1 MSSKFGWCHGHFEY
15 YILTLCDRLESLE
28 NALVFVS
35 VTDLI
40 VVYFVLA
47 VNLIRFKLPCVGCG
61 SSSNLVLN
69 TFVLFRPQVCR
80 PGW

>member
-1 MSSKFGWCHGHFEY
+1 MSSKFGWCHGHFDY
-15 YILTLCDRLESLE
+15 YILTLGDRLESLE

-47 VNLIRFKLPCVGCG
+47 VKGFQSGVEDENMP
-61 SSSNLVLN
+61 
-69 TFVLFRPQVCR
+69 
-80 PGW
+80 